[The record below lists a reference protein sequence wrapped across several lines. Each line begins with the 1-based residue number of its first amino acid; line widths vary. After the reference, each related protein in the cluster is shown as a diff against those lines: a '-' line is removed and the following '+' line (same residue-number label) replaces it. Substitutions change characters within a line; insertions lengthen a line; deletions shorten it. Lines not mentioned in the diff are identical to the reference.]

1 VPSCALRLFEL
12 RCRAHRAKLYGIARR
27 AVRDS
32 PLSSTEY
39 HHLPCGIAHLPV
51 RKQSQGYVVPD
62 AFAHGTSSQRMY

>member
-1 VPSCALRLFEL
+1 M
-12 RCRAHRAKLYGIARR
+12 ARR